1 MSSQPKPYLTPEQY
15 LALERT
21 AAYKSE
27 YFRGEVFAMA
37 GASPTHVL
45 MVSNIVAALHGQLR
59 RRPCTVYA
67 TDLRLKVNASGL
79 YTYPDIIVVCGEPRF
94 DDDQQ
99 DTLVNPT
106 LIVEVLSEST
116 QDYDRGGK
124 FAQYRKIPSFAEYV
138 LVAQDECHVEHFVK
152 QANGLWLLAETDRLE
167 DVLTLSS
174 NVLCFSVICTR
185 RCSFQ
190 GYETLLNY
198 TDTLRLRRTAMTIA
212 EILQQAKALSGQER
226 KELVK

>member
-1 MSSQPKPYLTPEQY
+1 MSSQPKPYLTPEEY

-27 YFRGEVFAMA
+27 YFRGEVLAMA

-59 RRPCTVYA
+59 RRPCAVYA
-67 TDLRLKVNASGL
+67 TDLRLKVLASGL
-79 YTYPDIIVVCGEPRF
+79 YTYSEVVVVCGEPQF
-94 DDDQQ
+94 DDDQR
-99 DTLVNPT
+99 DTMVNPA

-124 FAQYRKIPSFAEYV
+124 FAQYRKIPSFVEYV

-152 QANGLWLLAETDRLE
+152 QADGLWLLSETDRLE

-174 NVLCFSVICTR
+174 IECTLFL
-185 RCSFQ
+185 SDI
-190 GYETLLNY
+190 YEKVQLP
-198 TDTLRLRRTAMTIA
+198 TA
-212 EILQQAKALSGQER
+212 
-226 KELVK
+226 

>member
-1 MSSQPKPYLTPEQY
+1 MSLQPKSYLTPEQY

-27 YFRGEVFAMA
+27 YFRGEVFAVA

-45 MVSNIVAALHGQLR
+45 IVANIVAALHGQLR
-59 RRPCTVYA
+59 QRPCTVYA
-67 TDLRLKVNASGL
+67 TDLRLKVHASGF
-79 YTYPDIIVVCGEPRF
+79 YTYPDVVVVYGEPQF
-94 DDDQQ
+94 DDDQR

-124 FAQYRKIPSFAEYV
+124 FAQYRKIPSFTEYV
-138 LVAQDECHVEHFVK
+138 LVAQDESHVEHFVK
-152 QANGLWLLAETDRLE
+152 QADGLWLLAETDRLE

-174 NVLCFSVICTR
+174 IEC
-185 RCSFQ
+185 
-190 GYETLLNY
+190 TLLLSDIY
-198 TDTLRLRRTAMTIA
+198 EKVQFPRL
-212 EILQQAKALSGQER
+212 
-226 KELVK
+226 

>member
-1 MSSQPKPYLTPEQY
+1 MSSQPKPYRTPEQY
-15 LALERT
+15 LALERA

-27 YFRGEVFAMA
+27 YFRGEVFTMA

-79 YTYPDIIVVCGEPRF
+79 YTYPDITVVCGEPQF
-94 DDDQQ
+94 DDDQK

-124 FAQYRKIPSFAEYV
+124 FAQYRKMPSFAEYV

-152 QANGLWLLAETDRLE
+152 QADGPWLLSETDRLA

-174 NVLCFSVICTR
+174 IECT
-185 RCSFQ
+185 SLLSDI
-190 GYETLLNY
+190 YEKVQFPSL
-198 TDTLRLRRTAMTIA
+198 
-212 EILQQAKALSGQER
+212 
-226 KELVK
+226 

>member
-1 MSSQPKPYLTPEQY
+1 MSSQPKPGLTPEQY

-45 MVSNIVAALHGQLR
+45 IVANIVAVLHGQLR
-59 RRPCTVYA
+59 QRPCTVYA
-67 TDLRLKVNASGL
+67 TELRLKIHASGL
-79 YTYPDIIVVCGEPRF
+79 YTYPDVVVVCGEPRF
-94 DDDQQ
+94 DDDQR

-106 LIVEVLSEST
+106 RIVEVLSEST

-124 FAQYRKIPSFAEYV
+124 FAQYRKIPSFVEYV
-138 LVAQDECHVEHFVK
+138 LVAQDECHIEHFVK
-152 QANGLWLLAETDRLE
+152 QVDGLGLLSETDRLE

-174 NVLCFSVICTR
+174 LEC
-185 RCSFQ
+185 
-190 GYETLLNY
+190 TLLLSDIY
-198 TDTLRLRRTAMTIA
+198 EKVQLPRL
-212 EILQQAKALSGQER
+212 
-226 KELVK
+226 

>member
-1 MSSQPKPYLTPEQY
+1 MSSQPKPYLTSEEY

-67 TDLRLKVNASGL
+67 TDLRLKVHASGL
-79 YTYPDIIVVCGEPRF
+79 YTYPDVVVVCGEPQF
-94 DDDQQ
+94 DDDQR
-99 DTLVNPT
+99 DTMVNPA

-124 FAQYRKIPSFAEYV
+124 FAQYRKIPSFVEYV
-138 LVAQDECHVEHFVK
+138 LVAQDECHVEHFVT
-152 QANGLWLLAETDRLE
+152 QADGLWLLSETDRLE

-174 NVLCFSVICTR
+174 IECTLFL
-185 RCSFQ
+185 SDI
-190 GYETLLNY
+190 YEKVQLP
-198 TDTLRLRRTAMTIA
+198 TA
-212 EILQQAKALSGQER
+212 
-226 KELVK
+226 

>member
-1 MSSQPKPYLTPEQY
+1 MSSQPKPYLAPEQY
-15 LALERT
+15 LSLERT

-27 YFRGEVFAMA
+27 YLRGEVFAMA
-37 GASPTHVL
+37 GVSPTHVL

-67 TDLRLKVNASGL
+67 SDLRLKVNASGL
-79 YTYPDIIVVCGEPRF
+79 YTYPDITVVCGEPQF
-94 DDDQQ
+94 DDDRK

-124 FAQYRKIPSFAEYV
+124 FAQYRKIPLFAEYV

-152 QANGLWLLAETDRLE
+152 QPNGLWLLSETDRLE
-167 DVLTLSS
+167 DGLTLSS
-174 NVLCFSVICTR
+174 IECPLLLSDI
-185 RCSFQ
+185 
-190 GYETLLNY
+190 YEKVQFPSL
-198 TDTLRLRRTAMTIA
+198 
-212 EILQQAKALSGQER
+212 
-226 KELVK
+226 

>member
-1 MSSQPKPYLTPEQY
+1 MSSQPKSYLTPEEY
-15 LALERT
+15 LTLERT

-45 MVSNIVAALHGQLR
+45 IVANIVATLHGQLR
-59 RRPCTVYA
+59 QRPCTVYA
-67 TDLRLKVNASGL
+67 TDLRLKVHASSL
-79 YTYPDIIVVCGEPRF
+79 YTYPDVVVVCGEPRF
-94 DDDQQ
+94 DDDQR

-152 QANGLWLLAETDRLE
+152 QADGLWLLSETDRLE
-167 DVLTLSS
+167 DMLTLSS
-174 NVLCFSVICTR
+174 IECTLFL
-185 RCSFQ
+185 SDI
-190 GYETLLNY
+190 YEKVQLPT
-198 TDTLRLRRTAMTIA
+198 T
-212 EILQQAKALSGQER
+212 
-226 KELVK
+226 

>member
-1 MSSQPKPYLTPEQY
+1 MSSQPKPCLTQEQY

-45 MVSNIVAALHGQLR
+45 MVSNIGAALHGQLR

-67 TDLRLKVNASGL
+67 TDLRLKVDASSL
-79 YTYPDIIVVCGEPRF
+79 YTYPDIVVVCGEPRF
-94 DDDQQ
+94 DDDQR

-152 QANGLWLLAETDRLE
+152 QADGLWLLSETDRLA

-174 NVLCFSVICTR
+174 IECILLLSDI
-185 RCSFQ
+185 
-190 GYETLLNY
+190 YEKVQFP
-198 TDTLRLRRTAMTIA
+198 TA
-212 EILQQAKALSGQER
+212 
-226 KELVK
+226 